1 MLIWTGWGW
10 LVPVIVFVVSL
21 LTQVTSQ
28 AVTGQD
34 QIYKEQSWLFATST
48 LVSGIIV
55 WFLGKYFDEKKGRV
69 VIDKETGQEM
79 LLRSSDSLFFVPLR
93 FWAFILPVIG
103 IVYALVD

>member
-28 AVTGQD
+28 EVTGQD
-34 QIYKEQSWLFATST
+34 QIYQEQPWLFAMST
-48 LVSGIIV
+48 LVSGGIV
-55 WFLGKYFDEKKGRV
+55 WFLAKYFDKKKGRV
-69 VIDKETGQEM
+69 VIDKETGQEIM
-79 LLRSSDSLFFVPLR
+79 LRSSDALFFVPLR

-103 IVYALVD
+103 IVYAFVD